1 VVDED
6 EAHAVLVAPQS
17 LHDAVDAIAGK
28 SEDGVDPPIG
38 KAFNKYFGRDL
49 AHGDLTIDPSS

>member
-1 VVDED
+1 VP
-6 EAHAVLVAPQS
+6 PQS

-28 SEDGVDPPIG
+28 PEDGVDSPIG
-38 KAFNKYFGRDL
+38 KTFNEYFGRDL